1 MNPVVHFEMPAED
14 RQRMMDFYSKTFG
27 WQMQQLGSEMNDYV
41 VATTTETD
49 ELGGRPK
56 NPGAINGGFYQKGTT
71 PETQAPS
78 VVISVEDVHAHVQK
92 IKDAGGTITAEP
104 MEIPG
109 VGLYAGF
116 RDTEGNYLSILQP
129 SGM

>member
-27 WQMQQLGSEMNDYV
+27 WQMAQMGSDMNEYV
-41 VATTTETD
+41 VVTTTETD
-49 ELGGRPK
+49 APGGRPK
-56 NPGAINGGFYQKGTT
+56 NPGAINGGFYKKGAT

-78 VVISVEDVHAHVQK
+78 LVISVDDVHVHIQK
-92 IKDAGGTITAEP
+92 IKDAGGTIIAEP